1 MAWIV
6 PVRLKGPHATLV
18 PLQRNHRDALVAA
31 ASDGTLWRHW
41 FTGVPEPDEME
52 AAIAERLALR
62 DAGSM
67 LPFTVV
73 QSGSERIVGMT
84 SFGHIDAVVKRVEI
98 GWTWYAQGVQ
108 RTALN
113 TDAKRLLLTHAFE
126 TLGCVAVELR
136 THVLNQPSRRA
147 IERIGAKLDGV
158 LRNHMVARNGTLR
171 DTCVYSVI
179 AGEWPAVQAHL
190 KWLQEGRGMKE
201 QNV

>member
-1 MAWIV
+1 MDWIT

-18 PLQRNHRDALVAA
+18 PLQRNHRDALVEA
-31 ASDGTLWRHW
+31 ASDGALWRHW
-41 FTGVPEPDEME
+41 FTGVPEPSEME
-52 AAIAERLALR
+52 AEIARRIGWR

-67 LPFTVV
+67 LPLAV
-73 QSGSERIVGMT
+73 QRSGDGRIVGMT
-84 SFGHIDAVVKRVEI
+84 SFGHIDAVVKRMEI
-98 GWTWYAQGVQ
+98 GWTWYAAGVQ

-113 TDAKRLLLTHAFE
+113 TDAKLLMLTHAFE

-171 DTCVYSVI
+171 DTCVYSII
-179 AGEWPAVQAHL
+179 AGEWPAVRAHL
-190 KWLQEGRGMKE
+190 KWLQER
-201 QNV
+201 